1 MRLLFGIILFIFL
14 SHSAKANVRD
24 LIEFRAD
31 IAPESTLTLSL
42 KNWSPSEKTLILEL
56 FQSLEDKEPGLL
68 ARAVQPGTIMLYRA
82 TSSPSH
88 PSGGWVRRRH
98 ESSFL
103 FTDIFFSYAE
113 KGPRG
118 YDYISSLFIHEIAHL
133 ADPVD
138 QIGRSDEW
146 SKLIEPRLLSVS
158 QTLAIKGLTVR
169 QAMFKRLDA
178 DAAVFGFPSIYAATS
193 RHEAL
198 AEFVT
203 ARYFGKT
210 IPKDIEEFLAKQMF
224 EKPNPEAGKL
234 AKIYRRAYIHFRK
247 KQFKQATLA
256 FDEAIEISPEFSQ
269 GMYLRG
275 FAQMNAKK
283 YKLAIKDFTEALK
296 LVPADDLKPVREL
309 LEARVWVRER
319 TEDWKGVITDYTK
332 LIEQNNK
339 RASYY
344 SGRGTAYLRTKTPHL
359 AIKDLKMALSLKS
372 KNSIE
377 INKLLNRAE
386 MLLAQED

>member
-1 MRLLFGIILFIFL
+1 M
-14 SHSAKANVRD
+14 H
-24 LIEFRAD
+24 
-31 IAPESTLTLSL
+31 
-42 KNWSPSEKTLILEL
+42 
-56 FQSLEDKEPGLL
+56 
-68 ARAVQPGTIMLYRA
+68 Y
-82 TSSPSH
+82 
-88 PSGGWVRRRH
+88 
-98 ESSFL
+98 
-103 FTDIFFSYAE
+103 
-113 KGPRG
+113 
-118 YDYISSLFIHEIAHL
+118 
-133 ADPVD
+133 
-138 QIGRSDEW
+138 
-146 SKLIEPRLLSVS
+146 
-158 QTLAIKGLTVR
+158 
-169 QAMFKRLDA
+169 
-178 DAAVFGFPSIYAATS
+178 
-193 RHEAL
+193 
-198 AEFVT
+198 T
-203 ARYFGKT
+203 AQ
-210 IPKDIEEFLAKQMF
+210 KD
-224 EKPNPEAGKL
+224 
-234 AKIYRRAYIHFRK
+234 
-247 KQFKQATLA
+247 KQATLA

>member
-1 MRLLFGIILFIFL
+1 MRHLFSVIVFIFI
-14 SHSAKANVRD
+14 SYSAQADVRD
-24 LIEFRAD
+24 LIEFRTD
-31 IAPESTLTLSL
+31 IAPESTLTLSIR
-42 KNWSPSEKTLILEL
+42 NWSPSEKALITEL
-56 FQSLEDKEPGLL
+56 FQSLENKAPGLL
-68 ARAVQPGTIMLYRA
+68 ARAAQPGKIMLYRA

-88 PSGGWVRRRH
+88 PSGGWVKRRH

-103 FTDIFFSYAE
+103 FTDVFFSYAE

-158 QTLAIKGLTVR
+158 QALATKGLTVR

-178 DAAVFGFPSIYAATS
+178 DAAVFGFPSIYAAIS

-198 AEFVT
+198 AEFVA
-203 ARYFGKT
+203 ARYFGKP
-210 IPKDIEEFLAKQMF
+210 IPEDIEKFLAERMF
-224 EKPNPEAGKL
+224 EKPDPEAGKV

-247 KQFKQATLA
+247 KQFKQAIYA

-269 GMYLRG
+269 GIYLRG
-275 FAQMNAKK
+275 FAHMNAKK
-283 YKLAIKDFTEALK
+283 YKLAIKDYTEALK
-296 LVPADDLKPVREL
+296 LVPKDDLQAVREL
-309 LEARVWVRER
+309 LEARVWVREH
-319 TEDWKGVITDYTK
+319 TADWQGVITDYTK

-344 SGRGTAYLRTKTPHL
+344 SGRGTAYLKMKTSYK
-359 AIKDLKMALSLKS
+359 AIKDFQRALGLNP

-377 INKLLNRAE
+377 INRLLNRAE
-386 MLLAQED
+386 MLLPQED

>member
-1 MRLLFGIILFIFL
+1 MRFLFSVFFFIFI
-14 SHSAKANVRD
+14 SQSAKADVRD
-24 LIEFRAD
+24 LIEFRTE

-42 KNWSPSEKTLILEL
+42 RNWSPSEQTLITKL
-56 FQSLEDKEPGLL
+56 FQSLADKEPGLL
-68 ARAVQPGTIMLYRA
+68 ARAAQPGKIMLYRA

-103 FTDIFFSYAE
+103 FTDIFFSSAE
-113 KGPRG
+113 KGPKG
-118 YDYISSLFIHEIAHL
+118 YEYISWLFIHEIAHL

-146 SKLIEPRLLSVS
+146 SELIEHRLLSVS
-158 QTLAIKGLTVR
+158 QALTKKGLTVR

-178 DAAVFGFPSIYAATS
+178 DAYVFGFPSIYAATS

-203 ARYFGKT
+203 AHYFD
-210 IPKDIEEFLAKQMF
+210 IPLPKDIEDYIAEQMF
-224 EKPNPEAGKL
+224 KSPSLEAGKL

-247 KQFKQATLA
+247 KQFKQATRA

-269 GMYLRG
+269 GIYLRG
-275 FAQMNAKK
+275 FSLMNAKK
-283 YKLAIKDFTEALK
+283 YKLAIKDFTEALR
-296 LVPADDLKPVREL
+296 LVPKDDLKPVQEL
-309 LEARVWVRER
+309 LEARIWVKEK
-319 TEDWKGVITDYTK
+319 TADWRGVISDYTK
-332 LIEQNNK
+332 LIEQNNQ

-344 SGRGTAYLRTKTPHL
+344 SGRGKAYLQVKVPHL
-359 AIKDLKMALSLKS
+359 AIVDFQMALSLNPENK
-372 KNSIE
+372 KQNNELIE
-377 INKLLNRAE
+377 YAQKLLK
-386 MLLAQED
+386 